1 MCLRSTANSA
11 QKTVRVSTEK
21 VQWTPGLV
29 FVGPGVM
36 LPRSLGDQLFL
47 CLDRCDPPAGLVFVG
62 SGVMLPRS
70 LGDQLFL
77 CLDRCDT
84 QVVVGDS
91 NPDAIAFRNCFGNQQ
106 VGDLIVQLPLNY
118 PTHWAGTVGRLIAGL
133 SNPV

>member
-21 VQWTPGLV
+21 VQWTP
-29 FVGPGVM
+29 
-36 LPRSLGDQLFL
+36 
-47 CLDRCDPPAGLVFVG
+47 GLVFVG

-133 SNPV
+133 SNPVLGGVIDCQRDALSI